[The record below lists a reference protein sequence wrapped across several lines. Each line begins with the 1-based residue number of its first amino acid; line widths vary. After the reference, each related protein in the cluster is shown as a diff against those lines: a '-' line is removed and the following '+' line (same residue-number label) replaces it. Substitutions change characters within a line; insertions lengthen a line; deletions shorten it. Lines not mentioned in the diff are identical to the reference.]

1 LNGSNE
7 LPIDL
12 RRKRILELLA
22 ASGRVKVAELSR
34 IFGISEVTIRA
45 DLSELEND
53 GMLERVHGGAVSTNK
68 AYNLLSFTE
77 RITHYELE
85 KRAIAAAAAKQI
97 ADNDTVMINAGTTT
111 FFVAQELK
119 KFQSLKVVTNSVA
132 VADELSSLP
141 NYTVILLGGSYDSRY
156 RFTYGED
163 ALAQLRRYRTDK
175 LILTVDGVSADHGYT
190 TFHHQEAAVC
200 RAMLESG
207 GRSFVVADFSK
218 LGRINFAS
226 VAEIDAADC
235 IITNITASP
244 VELEAITE
252 HGVEV
257 IRV

>member
-1 LNGSNE
+1 MNGSSE

-22 ASGRVKVAELSR
+22 VGGRVKVAELSK

-45 DLSELEND
+45 DLSELESE

-77 RITHYELE
+77 RITHYEAE
-85 KRAIAAAAAKQI
+85 KRAIAAAAAAQVS
-97 ADNDTVMINAGTTT
+97 DNDTVMINAGTTT
-111 FFVAQELK
+111 YFVAQELK

-175 LILTVDGVSADHGYT
+175 LIVSVDGVSAEFGYT
-190 TFHHQEAAVC
+190 TFHHQESAIC

-207 GRSFVVADFSK
+207 GRSFVIADYSK
-218 LGRINFAS
+218 IGRGNFAAIAGIEAS
-226 VAEIDAADC
+226 DC
-235 IITNITASP
+235 IITNVTANQS
-244 VELEAITE
+244 EIDAITE
-252 HGVEV
+252 RGVE
-257 IRV
+257 ILRV